1 MAKKLTPLQEAESKF
16 KETGS
21 PDDELVY
28 LRLLAA
34 QPAKVEVKAEEKT
47 MDLAQA
53 IIHAVNKSQQAPM
66 RETKQHMDKIILC
79 DEVILERS
87 EKDQSKL
94 TLVETIREGISMNV
108 NRIATYNRAILSQ
121 TRAKVLIPQK
131 DKDKFIASISSEI
144 KKQSKNKE

>member
-1 MAKKLTPLQEAESKF
+1 MSKKLTPLQEAENKF

-34 QPAKVEVKAEEKT
+34 QPAKIEVKTEEKT

-53 IIHAVNKSQQAPM
+53 IIHAVNKSQQSPM

-87 EKDQSKL
+87 EKDASRL
-94 TLVETIREGISMNV
+94 TLVETIREGVSMSI
-108 NRIATYNRAILSQ
+108 NRIAVYNRAILSQ

-131 DKDKFIASISSEI
+131 DKDKFIESISKEI
-144 KKQSKNKE
+144 KKQSKEK

>member
-1 MAKKLTPLQEAESKF
+1 MSKKLTPLQEAENKF

-47 MDLAQA
+47 IDLAQA
-53 IIHAVNKSQQAPM
+53 IIHAVNKSQQSPM

-87 EKDQSKL
+87 EKDASRL
-94 TLVETIREGISMNV
+94 TLVETIREGVSMSI
-108 NRIATYNRAILSQ
+108 NRIAVYNRAILSQ

-131 DKDKFIASISSEI
+131 DKDKFIESISKEI
-144 KKQSKNKE
+144 KKQSKEK

>member
-1 MAKKLTPLQEAESKF
+1 MSKKLTPLQEAENKF

-53 IIHAVNKSQQAPM
+53 IIHAVNKSQQSPM

-87 EKDQSKL
+87 EKDASRL
-94 TLVETIREGISMNV
+94 TLVETIREGVSMSI
-108 NRIATYNRAILSQ
+108 NRIAIYNRAILSQ

-131 DKDKFIASISSEI
+131 DKDKFIESISKEI
-144 KKQSKNKE
+144 KKQSKEK

>member
-1 MAKKLTPLQEAESKF
+1 MSKKLTPLQEAENKF

-53 IIHAVNKSQQAPM
+53 IIHAVNKSQQTPM

-87 EKDQSKL
+87 EKDASKL
-94 TLVETIREGISMNV
+94 TLVETIREGVSMSIS
-108 NRIATYNRAILSQ
+108 RIAVYNRAILSQ

-131 DKDKFIASISSEI
+131 DKDKFIESISKEI
-144 KKQSKNKE
+144 KKQSKEK

>member
-1 MAKKLTPLQEAESKF
+1 MSKKLTPLQEAENKF

-34 QPAKVEVKAEEKT
+34 QPAKVEVETEEKT

-53 IIHAVNKSQQAPM
+53 IIHAVNKSQQSPM
-66 RETKQHMDKIILC
+66 RETKQHMDNIILC

-87 EKDQSKL
+87 EKDASRL
-94 TLVETIREGISMNV
+94 TLVETIREGVSMSI
-108 NRIATYNRAILSQ
+108 NRIAVYNRAILSQ

-131 DKDKFIASISSEI
+131 DKDKFIESISKEI
-144 KKQSKNKE
+144 KKQSKEK

>member
-1 MAKKLTPLQEAESKF
+1 MSKKLTPLQEAENKF

-34 QPAKVEVKAEEKT
+34 QPAKIEVKAEEKT

-53 IIHAVNKSQQAPM
+53 IIHAVNKSQQSPM

-87 EKDQSKL
+87 EKDASRL
-94 TLVETIREGISMNV
+94 TLVETIREGVSMNV
-108 NRIATYNRAILSQ
+108 NRIAVYNRAILSQ

-131 DKDKFIASISSEI
+131 DKDKFIESISKEI
-144 KKQSKNKE
+144 KKQSKEK

>member
-1 MAKKLTPLQEAESKF
+1 MSKKLTPLQEAENKF

-21 PDDELVY
+21 SDDELVY

-53 IIHAVNKSQQAPM
+53 IIHAVNKSQQSPM

-87 EKDQSKL
+87 EKDASRL
-94 TLVETIREGISMNV
+94 TLVETIREGVSMSI
-108 NRIATYNRAILSQ
+108 NRIAVYNRAILSQ

-131 DKDKFIASISSEI
+131 DKDKFIESISKEI
-144 KKQSKNKE
+144 KKQSKEK

>member
-1 MAKKLTPLQEAESKF
+1 MSKKLTPLQEAENKF
-16 KETGS
+16 NETGL
-21 PDDELVY
+21 PEDELVY

-47 MDLAQA
+47 LDLAQA
-53 IIHAVNKSQQAPM
+53 IIHAVNKSQQSPM

-87 EKDQSKL
+87 EKDASRL
-94 TLVETIREGISMNV
+94 TLVETIREGVSMSI
-108 NRIATYNRAILSQ
+108 NRIAVYNRAILSQ

-131 DKDKFIASISSEI
+131 DKDKFIESISKEI
-144 KKQSKNKE
+144 KKQSKEK

>member
-1 MAKKLTPLQEAESKF
+1 MSKKLTPLQEAENKF

-53 IIHAVNKSQQAPM
+53 IIHAVNKSQQSPM

-87 EKDQSKL
+87 EKDASRL
-94 TLVETIREGISMNV
+94 TLVETIREGVSMSI
-108 NRIATYNRAILSQ
+108 NRIAVYNRAILSQ

-131 DKDKFIASISSEI
+131 DKDKFIESISKEI
-144 KKQSKNKE
+144 KKQSKEK

>member
-1 MAKKLTPLQEAESKF
+1 MSKKLTPLQEAESKF

-28 LRLLAA
+28 LRLLAS
-34 QPAKVEVKAEEKT
+34 QPSKVEVKAEEKT

-53 IIHAVNKSQQAPM
+53 IIHAVNKSQQSPM

-87 EKDQSKL
+87 EKDASRL
-94 TLVETIREGISMNV
+94 TLVETIREGVSMSI
-108 NRIATYNRAILSQ
+108 NRIAIYNRAILSQ

-131 DKDKFIASISSEI
+131 DKDKFIESISKEI
-144 KKQSKNKE
+144 KKQSKEK

>member
-1 MAKKLTPLQEAESKF
+1 MSKKLTPLQEAENKF
-16 KETGS
+16 KETGL
-21 PDDELVY
+21 PEDELVY

-47 MDLAQA
+47 LDLAQA
-53 IIHAVNKSQQAPM
+53 IIHAVNKSQQSPM

-87 EKDQSKL
+87 EKDASRL
-94 TLVETIREGISMNV
+94 TLVETIREGVSMSI
-108 NRIATYNRAILSQ
+108 NRIAVYNRAILSQ

-131 DKDKFIASISSEI
+131 DKDKFIESISKEI
-144 KKQSKNKE
+144 KKQSKEK

>member
-1 MAKKLTPLQEAESKF
+1 MSKKLTPLQEAESKF

-53 IIHAVNKSQQAPM
+53 IIHAVNKSQQSPM

-87 EKDQSKL
+87 EKDASRL
-94 TLVETIREGISMNV
+94 TLVETIREGVSMSI
-108 NRIATYNRAILSQ
+108 NRIAVYNRAILSQ

-131 DKDKFIASISSEI
+131 DKDKFIESISKEI
-144 KKQSKNKE
+144 KKQSKEK

>member
-1 MAKKLTPLQEAESKF
+1 MSKKLTPLQEAESKF

-53 IIHAVNKSQQAPM
+53 IIHAVNKSQQSPM

-87 EKDQSKL
+87 EKDASRL
-94 TLVETIREGISMNV
+94 TLVETIREGVSMSI
-108 NRIATYNRAILSQ
+108 NRIAIYNRAILSQ

-131 DKDKFIASISSEI
+131 DKDKFIESISKEI
-144 KKQSKNKE
+144 KKQSKEK

>member
-1 MAKKLTPLQEAESKF
+1 MSKKLTPLQEAENKF

-21 PDDELVY
+21 QDDELVY

-47 MDLAQA
+47 LDLAQA
-53 IIHAVNKSQQAPM
+53 IIHAVNKSQQTPM

-87 EKDQSKL
+87 EKDASRL
-94 TLVETIREGISMNV
+94 TMVETIREGVSMSIS
-108 NRIATYNRAILSQ
+108 RIAVYNRAILSQ

-131 DKDKFIASISSEI
+131 DKDKFIESISKEI
-144 KKQSKNKE
+144 KKQSKEK

>member
-1 MAKKLTPLQEAESKF
+1 MSKKLTPLQEAENKF

-53 IIHAVNKSQQAPM
+53 IIHAVNKSQQTPM

-87 EKDQSKL
+87 EKDASRL
-94 TLVETIREGISMNV
+94 TLVETIREGVSMSI
-108 NRIATYNRAILSQ
+108 NRIAVYNRAILSQ

-131 DKDKFIASISSEI
+131 DKDKFIESISKEI
-144 KKQSKNKE
+144 KKQSKEK

>member
-1 MAKKLTPLQEAESKF
+1 MSKKLTPLQEAESKF

-53 IIHAVNKSQQAPM
+53 IIHAVNKSQQSPM
-66 RETKQHMDKIILC
+66 RETKQNMDKIILC

-87 EKDQSKL
+87 EKDASRL
-94 TLVETIREGISMNV
+94 TLVETIRQGVSMSI
-108 NRIATYNRAILSQ
+108 NRIAVYNRAILSQ

-131 DKDKFIASISSEI
+131 DKDKFIESISKEI
-144 KKQSKNKE
+144 KKQSKEK

>member
-1 MAKKLTPLQEAESKF
+1 MSKKLTPLQEAENKF

-28 LRLLAA
+28 LRLLSA

-47 MDLAQA
+47 LDLAQA
-53 IIHAVNKSQQAPM
+53 IIHAVNKSQQTPM

-87 EKDQSKL
+87 EKDASRL
-94 TLVETIREGISMNV
+94 TLVETIREGVSMSIS
-108 NRIATYNRAILSQ
+108 RIAVYNRAILSQ

-131 DKDKFIASISSEI
+131 DKDKFIESISKEI
-144 KKQSKNKE
+144 KKQSKEK

>member
-1 MAKKLTPLQEAESKF
+1 MSKKLTPLQEAENKF

-53 IIHAVNKSQQAPM
+53 IIHAVNKSQQSPM

-87 EKDQSKL
+87 EKDASRL
-94 TLVETIREGISMNV
+94 TLVETIREGVSMNV
-108 NRIATYNRAILSQ
+108 NRIAVYNRAILSQ

-131 DKDKFIASISSEI
+131 DKDKFIESISKEI
-144 KKQSKNKE
+144 KKQSKEK